1 MPPVVFFYSG
11 EPLSQYLFQITE
23 LFGSEVNFIH
33 FSQDV
38 NSEGI
43 FERTISVGYKWSVLI
58 EVTMSHIMILES
70 KRFETI
76 DL

>member
-1 MPPVVFFYSG
+1 MV
-11 EPLSQYLFQITE
+11 ELLSQHFLQITE
-23 LFGSEVNFIH
+23 LVGSEVNFIH

-38 NSEGI
+38 NSEGVL
-43 FERTISVGYKWSVLI
+43 ERIISGGYKWSVLI
-58 EVTMSHIMILES
+58 EVAMSHIMILES

>member
-1 MPPVVFFYSG
+1 MPPVVFFSR
-11 EPLSQYLFQITE
+11 EPLSQYIFLKITE
-23 LFGSEVNFIH
+23 LVSSEVNFIH
-33 FSQDV
+33 FLQDV
-38 NSEGI
+38 NSEGF
-43 FERTISVGYKWSVLI
+43 FERIISVGYKWSVLI